1 MEALP
6 SEAGVDLRI
15 TLPVEDKSLTA
26 VLSLDR
32 AQAREFARSV
42 LAAAGDAM
50 ERTYPAPPA
59 ARE

>member
-1 MEALP
+1 MSSQWSIEALP

-32 AQAREFARSV
+32 A
-42 LAAAGDAM
+42 
-50 ERTYPAPPA
+50 
-59 ARE
+59 